1 MNNPYR
7 EHPFEVLRLDPA
19 GGNEE
24 VVAQAGRLRQQATSE
39 PEVTALRQAVQ
50 ALTGPAEDRFLQAML
65 THPRPCYLWPDLDRL
80 RTAFRRPPA
89 RAEATLSPCP
99 AFDWTEFAV
108 LLQQA
113 AGEPGDPDLLAL
125 LGEEVTPEGGEESW
139 ETAVAR
145 WQDLIEQFP
154 G

>member
-7 EHPFEVLRLDPA
+7 QNPFEVLCLDPA
-19 GGNEE
+19 AGNEE
-24 VVAQAGRLRQQATSE
+24 VVARAGRLRQQATGE

-50 ALTGPAEDRFLQAML
+50 ALTGPAAERFLQAML

-80 RTAFRRPPA
+80 RAVFRRPPGP
-89 RAEATLSPCP
+89 AEVALSPCP
-99 AFDWTEFAV
+99 AFDWTEFAL

-113 AGEPGDPDLLAL
+113 AGEPGDPAHLAL
-125 LGEEVTPEGGEESW
+125 PEEQETPGGREGSW

-145 WQDLIEQFP
+145 WQDLVERFP

>member
-7 EHPFEVLRLDPA
+7 QNPFEVLRLDPA
-19 GGNEE
+19 AGNEE
-24 VVAQAGRLRQQATSE
+24 VVARAGRLRQQATGE

-50 ALTGPAEDRFLQAML
+50 GLTGPAEERFLQAML

-80 RTAFRRPPA
+80 RAAFRRPPG

-99 AFDWTEFAV
+99 AFDGTEFAL

-113 AGEPGDPDLLAL
+113 AGEPGDSAHLSVS
-125 LGEEVTPEGGEESW
+125 EEIVTPGGGKESW
-139 ETAVAR
+139 ESAVAR
-145 WQDLIEQFP
+145 WQGLVEGFA